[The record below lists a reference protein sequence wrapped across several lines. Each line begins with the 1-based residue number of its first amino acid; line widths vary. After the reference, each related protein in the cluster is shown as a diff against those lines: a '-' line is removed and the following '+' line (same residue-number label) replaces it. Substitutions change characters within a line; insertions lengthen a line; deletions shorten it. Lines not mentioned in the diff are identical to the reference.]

1 MGTFST
7 VVNEARDMNLIVQ
20 WAKNGRKVTIN
31 IKKLFINDLHTP
43 KVKNQ
48 HFLEFFSS
56 LTSKRLAAT
65 QLDFFFKKVKF
76 DL

>member
-48 HFLEFFSS
+48 HFWNFFLHSFRNNEPPLNWIFFS
-56 LTSKRLAAT
+56 KN
-65 QLDFFFKKVKF
+65 VKF